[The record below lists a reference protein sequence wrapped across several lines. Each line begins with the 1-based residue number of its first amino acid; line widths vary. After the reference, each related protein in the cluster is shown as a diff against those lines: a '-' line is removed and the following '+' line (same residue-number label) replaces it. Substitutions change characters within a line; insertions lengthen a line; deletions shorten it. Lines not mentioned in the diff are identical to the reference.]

1 MFNFCSLYSGS
12 SGNCLFVENDNTKI
26 LVDAG
31 ESAKKIENALS
42 SINVSPQEIDAIVV
56 THEHIDHVK
65 SVGTLS
71 KKYNIPVFATEKT
84 WSAMPTQS
92 AKIEKTLQRFFSSS
106 INFYVKDLLFTPFS
120 IPHDAIDP
128 CGFTISDGMKKLSI
142 ATDLGHI
149 TPEIINRIDKSS
161 FLMLESN
168 YDPNIL
174 KLSKYPYYLKQRIS
188 GEYGHLSNI
197 DAGNLLSKLLDC
209 NLKSVMLG
217 HLSKENNFPEL
228 AYQTVMDE
236 LIHNS
241 CNTSNLDL
249 TVATRNEPSKIIKIS

>member
-128 CGFTISDGMKKLSI
+128 CGFTISDGMK
-142 ATDLGHI
+142 
-149 TPEIINRIDKSS
+149 
-161 FLMLESN
+161 
-168 YDPNIL
+168 
-174 KLSKYPYYLKQRIS
+174 
-188 GEYGHLSNI
+188 
-197 DAGNLLSKLLDC
+197 
-209 NLKSVMLG
+209 
-217 HLSKENNFPEL
+217 
-228 AYQTVMDE
+228 
-236 LIHNS
+236 
-241 CNTSNLDL
+241 
-249 TVATRNEPSKIIKIS
+249 